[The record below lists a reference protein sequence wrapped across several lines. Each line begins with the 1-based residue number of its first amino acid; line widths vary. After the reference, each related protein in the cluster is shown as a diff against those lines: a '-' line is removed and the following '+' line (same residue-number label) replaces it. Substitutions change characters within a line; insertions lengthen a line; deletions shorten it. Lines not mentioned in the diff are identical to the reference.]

1 MIFHS
6 QELPKI
12 SPLPCGNQTWRGFP
26 WENPSKNRG
35 FRGKILEKTEV
46 SHRILQV
53 ISLSP
58 GAMPVI
64 SSSSAWYLCPLVV
77 SWADAFGTDLVERTD
92 AWWQMDLDPEIE
104 DECENLNE
112 TMGIYNDI

>member
-1 MIFHS
+1 M
-6 QELPKI
+6 
-12 SPLPCGNQTWRGFP
+12 WRGFP

-53 ISLSP
+53 IRLSP
-58 GAMPVI
+58 GAM
-64 SSSSAWYLCPLVV
+64 SSSAWYLCPLVV

-104 DECENLNE
+104 DE
-112 TMGIYNDI
+112 